1 MKSIQLHTSLR
12 VLNVAFDVGKNILNW
27 ETEVNEST
35 KAGEIVNS
43 TETIVKLLG
52 QLQRLAK
59 QERYD
64 EVRIICESTGVYH
77 RALLQ
82 LASKAGMRTS
92 LVAGEAVAKMRTIE
106 SNDPNKSDHKDPG
119 TILAVA
125 KIGKLLKH
133 RLLDSLFA
141 ELRELHGVYK
151 AAEEVHARCKT
162 ELHHVLK
169 AIFPDLRL
177 TKHSLFGP
185 GGIRMLTLF
194 QGNPVWIAA
203 CGSFENFVAKMKA
216 EKLLVQTITLRRIWE
231 AAESSMKLDVP
242 TIVRHAQSIR
252 VTHLVSDL
260 DAYRRRLASL
270 SEQMIRSYRGL
281 REYDSTLPEP
291 VPHVLTELM
300 AARIISETGPIKD
313 FASYRQLLRYAGL
326 NLCERSS
333 GVWRG
338 KTKIGRRGRANLRH
352 VLNQWALSLVCR
364 DRLYAEYYRRKRDD
378 EKMPGSKAMVAV
390 MRKALK
396 MLYGWSLS
404 SEGFDANR
412 VSHDQ
417 SRHHKSDCHPQLN
430 VQAS

>member
-12 VLNVAFDVGKNILNW
+12 VLNVAFDVGKNMLNW

-35 KAGEIVNS
+35 RDGEIVNF
-43 TETIVKLLG
+43 TEPIVKLLG

-64 EVRIICESTGVYH
+64 EVRIICESTGV
-77 RALLQ
+77 
-82 LASKAGMRTS
+82 S
-92 LVAGEAVAKMRTIE
+92 
-106 SNDPNKSDHKDPG
+106 
-119 TILAVA
+119 
-125 KIGKLLKH
+125 
-133 RLLDSLFA
+133 
-141 ELRELHGVYK
+141 
-151 AAEEVHARCKT
+151 
-162 ELHHVLK
+162 
-169 AIFPDLRL
+169 
-177 TKHSLFGP
+177 
-185 GGIRMLTLF
+185 
-194 QGNPVWIAA
+194 
-203 CGSFENFVAKMKA
+203 
-216 EKLLVQTITLRRIWE
+216 
-231 AAESSMKLDVP
+231 
-242 TIVRHAQSIR
+242 
-252 VTHLVSDL
+252 HLVSDL
-260 DAYRRRLASL
+260 DAYRRRLETL
-270 SEQMIRSYRGL
+270 SEQMIQSYRGL

-300 AARIISETGPIKD
+300 AARIISETGPLKD

-352 VLNQWALSLVCR
+352 VLNQWTLSLVCR

-404 SEGFDANR
+404 SEGFDAHR
-412 VSHDQ
+412 VSNDE
-417 SRHHKSDCHPQLN
+417 SRHQQRACHRPLN
-430 VQAS
+430 AQTS